1 MVSGRSEATVSATTQ
16 LDQRTVGCRR
26 CRTHQGGVCP
36 ACAPRRRQRALALRE
51 TDGLS
56 DEQIAARLDVSVERA
71 RRLIEEAEQLRDLE
85 RYRCDSIPVEPIRAL
100 FERRLEEDSTLNQ
113 TRVAK
118 LARTDRIELRR
129 ALGLTPTASRVV
141 DGKLRPGKLRTE
153 ITVEM
158 ASRIVQ
164 ALGVAP
170 HEVPWL

>member
-1 MVSGRSEATVSATTQ
+1 MAPGRSEATVSETTQ
-16 LDQRTVGCRR
+16 LDHGALRCRR
-26 CRTHQGGVCP
+26 CRTHQDGVCP
-36 ACAPRRRQRALALRE
+36 ACAARRRQRALELRE
-51 TDGLS
+51 KDRLS
-56 DEQIAARLDVSVERA
+56 DEQVAASLDVSVERA
-71 RRLIEEAEQLRDLE
+71 LRFIEEAEQLRDLE
-85 RYRCDSIPVEPIRAL
+85 RYKRDSIPVEPIRAL

-129 ALGLTPTASRVV
+129 AIGLSPTASRIV
-141 DGKLRPGKLRTE
+141 DGELRQGKLRTE